1 MERVTEPMS
10 DASVKHGIRRTGSRR
25 IGRKAGGAP
34 VPAGVSGIR
43 GMCGCT
49 CQSFVQ
55 LAVAK
60 GRNPH
65 GVKSVPTADE
75 GTLSELGNLAA
86 GSPADRW
93 EMVEATDDHRRE
105 GRSLRS
111 SPRAGKPLTWR
122 RKAVDRANRQEADR

>member
-25 IGRKAGGAP
+25 IGRKAGGVP
-34 VPAGVSGIR
+34 IPAGVSGTR
-43 GMCGCT
+43 GMRVRA
-49 CQSFVQ
+49 CQPYAQ
-55 LAVAK
+55 LAVAQ

-75 GTLSELGNLAA
+75 GTLSELGNLAV

-111 SPRAGKPLTWR
+111 SPRAGKPPTWR
-122 RKAVDRANRQEADR
+122 REAVNRANRQEAGR